1 MEHKHEHS
9 PKSKN
14 IRFAFFANFFF
25 TILEIVGG
33 LLTNS
38 VAILSDALHD
48 LGDTVSLGLAWYFEQ
63 VAKKKAD
70 QRFSFGYAR
79 FSLLGALVNS
89 FVLLGGS
96 IYILTKAVPRLLQ
109 PQEVHETGMLFLSVI
124 GIIVN
129 GVAVLRLKRGQ
140 SLNEKV
146 VSWHLLED
154 VLGWIAVFVVS
165 LLLLFFD
172 LPILDPLLSIGIT
185 LFVLYNVVKNLKEV
199 LRIFLQGVPKHLSIE
214 DLEDEIR
221 RIAGIQSVYHTH
233 IWSLEGEK
241 NQLTTHVLV
250 DPEMDW
256 KEITTVKENVR
267 KLARQKG
274 IGHVTIE
281 VDYED
286 KNKDEN
292 ESNKKQHESKNKC
305 GTKQ

>member
-9 PKSKN
+9 LKSKN

-48 LGDTVSLGLAWYFEQ
+48 LGDTVSLGLAWYFER

-96 IYILTKAVPRLLQ
+96 VFILSKAIPRLLQ

-124 GIIVN
+124 GIAVN
-129 GVAVLRLKRGQ
+129 GVAVLRLKKGQ

-199 LRIFLQGVPKHLSIE
+199 LRIFLKGVPSHLSISGFT
-214 DLEDEIR
+214 R
-221 RIAGIQSVYHTH
+221 T
-233 IWSLEGEK
+233 
-241 NQLTTHVLV
+241 
-250 DPEMDW
+250 
-256 KEITTVKENVR
+256 
-267 KLARQKG
+267 
-274 IGHVTIE
+274 
-281 VDYED
+281 
-286 KNKDEN
+286 
-292 ESNKKQHESKNKC
+292 
-305 GTKQ
+305 